1 LVEVEAGTSQLLP
14 LLLLL
19 PQLGVLC
26 GDPLGPLPPPEGAD
40 WAQRRVLK
48 EQPSEVQPTNGKNSV
63 LRRNKSLHDNEKSVN
78 VVQ

>member
-1 LVEVEAGTSQLLP
+1 LLP

-26 GDPLGPLPPPEGAD
+26 GYPLRPLPPPEGAD

-48 EQPSEVQPTNGKNSV
+48 EKASKARPANSKTSI
-63 LRRNKSLHDNEKSVN
+63 LCRSISLDANDKSVN
-78 VVQ
+78 AVE